1 MTRHQRIAL
10 AVIAVTVVLD
20 LAAAVAYAH
29 VALIP
34 VLPPAHGPYDGL
46 DWAVATLTTTGDS
59 GIVPVTRTEHWL
71 SIWAH
76 LSLVIFGAATISYF
90 VSGLTAGHVDRSEK
104 RIKAHLEERLRH
116 HLGSREEGS

>member
-29 VALIP
+29 VARIP
-34 VLPPAHGPYDGL
+34 VLPPAYGPYDGL

-59 GIVPVTRTEHWL
+59 GIVPVTRVPSTGCP
-71 SIWAH
+71 S
-76 LSLVIFGAATISYF
+76 GRISPW
-90 VSGLTAGHVDRSEK
+90 
-104 RIKAHLEERLRH
+104 
-116 HLGSREEGS
+116 